1 MSNSKDQIKEGDNV
15 MHGAKRSIGTVRYIT
30 GKYAMV
36 LFGKT
41 TTTYLLTDLIKVTL
55 KTEEELR
62 REYAQKKA

>member
-1 MSNSKDQIKEGDNV
+1 MNEQINEGDNV
-15 MHGAKRSIGTVRYIT
+15 MHPRKRGIGTVRYIT

-41 TTTYLLTDLIKVTL
+41 SMTYLLTDLTKVTL

>member
-1 MSNSKDQIKEGDNV
+1 MNEQINEGDNV
-15 MHGAKRSIGTVRYIT
+15 MHPRKRGIGTVRYIT

-41 TTTYLLTDLIKVTL
+41 TMTYLVDELTRVKL

-62 REYAQKKA
+62 REYAQEKA

>member
-1 MSNSKDQIKEGDNV
+1 MENQAIKEGDNV
-15 MHGAKRSIGTVRYIT
+15 MHPAKRGVGTVRYIT

-41 TTTYLLTDLIKVTL
+41 SMTYLLADLIRIKL

-62 REYAQKKA
+62 REYAQKKE